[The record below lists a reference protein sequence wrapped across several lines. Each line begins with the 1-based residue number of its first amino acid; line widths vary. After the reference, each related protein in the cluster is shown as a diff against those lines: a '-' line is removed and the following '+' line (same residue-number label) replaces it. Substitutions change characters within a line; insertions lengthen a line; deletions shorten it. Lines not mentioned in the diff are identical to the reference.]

1 MAQVI
6 GKVFLWIAAKVAQAA
21 VAIGVSGKIAAII
34 GYVVASAAIYSAG
47 NAIMG
52 RLSRIPEIGLEQQ
65 GAMIL
70 SNAPS
75 NTAPIPVIYGSR
87 RVGGTR
93 YFIGTS
99 NGFKD
104 GLVTNKNDYLHIII
118 GLG

>member
-1 MAQVI
+1 MAQVLV
-6 GKVFLWIAAKVAQAA
+6 KVFFWIATKVGQAA
-21 VAIGVSGKIAAII
+21 MAIGVSAQIAGTI
-34 GYVVASAAIYSAG
+34 GLVVATSVYVAAG

-52 RLSRIPEIGLEQQ
+52 RLTKIPEIGLEQQ

-99 NGFKD
+99 SGFKD
-104 GLVTNKNDYLHIII
+104 GLITKKNDYLHMII
-118 GLG
+118 